1 MKRVALVV
9 LCCVLFS
16 GGSTF
21 AQCFGSRC
29 VSTVRVSSFGGGGLR
44 ARLYARRVQRDISS
58 AIRTQNALN
67 SLAFAQSFVAQ
78 SFVAPQFI
86 QSFAIPQVQS
96 YVPTYTTSYAVPQSA
111 PVSGPAD
118 DTIPRVTGQLRQL
131 QEMTRAL
138 KALQAE

>member
-1 MKRVALVV
+1 MKRVALVA

-29 VSTVRVSSFGGGGLR
+29 VSTIRVSSFGGGGLR
-44 ARLYARRVQRDISS
+44 ARLDARRFQRDIFS

-67 SLAFAQSFVAQ
+67 SLAISQSFAPQFSFQSFVL
-78 SFVAPQFI
+78 PQI
-86 QSFAIPQVQS
+86 QS
-96 YVPTYTTSYAVPQSA
+96 YVPTYTTSYAVPQYA
-111 PVSGPAD
+111 PSSVLAD

-131 QEMTRAL
+131 QEMTREL

>member
-16 GGSTF
+16 GGEAF

-29 VSTVRVSSFGGGGLR
+29 VSTIRVSSFRSGGLR
-44 ARLYARRVQRDISS
+44 ARLDARRFQRDVSS

-67 SLAFAQSFVAQ
+67 SLAIAQ

-86 QSFAIPQVQS
+86 QSFVVPQIQS

-111 PVSGPAD
+111 PSSALAD